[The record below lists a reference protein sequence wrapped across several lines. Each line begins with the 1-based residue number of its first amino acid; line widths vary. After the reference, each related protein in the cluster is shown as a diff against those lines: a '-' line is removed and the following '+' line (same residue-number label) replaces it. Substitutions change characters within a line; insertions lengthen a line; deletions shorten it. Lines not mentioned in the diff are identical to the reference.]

1 MEDALPMGTKMKIII
16 ITGGEER
23 SGRKPNRSASAV
35 LYGGGWYTRRR
46 ETVVVVWCV
55 PGRLSIARTMPGRS
69 FVRSCLASSVV
80 VIKHWS

>member
-23 SGRKPNRSASAV
+23 SGTKPNRSASAV

-46 ETVVVVWCV
+46 EMVVVVWCV

-69 FVRSCLASSVV
+69 FVRAWPPQLL
-80 VIKHWS
+80 